1 MLVTAV
7 IAVAMASTVTLPT
20 VAGAET
26 SHAQEPMP
34 NFLGMGRASVYAEMY
49 SAQLYFKTVGP
60 GANTHEWVRV
70 VGEIPAAGTLVAPLS
85 TVILDVT
92 TAPAVAAVVHH
103 PVATV
108 TNKTVTKKVVAVH
121 HTTARHAIKEV
132 ALTRRTSTK
141 AAGRK
146 KTVRV
151 AGAPY
156 RDGVATWYSYIPGQC
171 ASWYLPR
178 GTRVTVVDLDNGRSI
193 SCVVTDREAAHGE
206 RVVDLSETQFSDLA
220 PLGVGV
226 VRVRVTW

>member
-20 VAGAET
+20 LAGAAT
-26 SHAQEPMP
+26 SHAMEPMP
-34 NFLGMGRASVYAEMY
+34 NFVGMGRSSVYAEMY
-49 SAQLYFKTVGP
+49 SAHLYFKTLGP
-60 GANTHEWVRV
+60 GGNSHEWVRV

-92 TAPAVAAVVHH
+92 TAPAVVAVVHA
-103 PVATV
+103 PVAVKKKAVVLVHRTS
-108 TNKTVTKKVVAVH
+108 TKHTIKVDSV
-121 HTTARHAIKEV
+121 
-132 ALTRRTSTK
+132 TRRTSTTPV
-141 AAGRK
+141 RH
-146 KTVRV
+146 KTAVRV
-151 AGAPY
+151 ADPRS

-193 SCVVTDREAAHGE
+193 TCVVTDREASHGE